1 MAALKYLEM
10 IWYETYSITIF
21 IGALIAKM
29 IGMGKL

>member
-1 MAALKYLEM
+1 M